1 MSITSSSTMD
11 IYTNLIKKF
20 EAHFLNET
28 QKNTFFTYMKNNCDP
43 NFTNDIILLIE
54 DYNSVLSQSIQAIKS
69 LLSENARLLQSN
81 TLEQSTNHIHNNN
94 NNNNIHNYS
103 QFNQEP
109 KREEHLNVSPIEIKR
124 PLREQ
129 IKKQTKTKKNTSY
142 STERESNEKPLKLSS
157 LVNSPQYQSNI
168 CDNDDDINNN
178 NNNNNN
184 SKQEE
189 EEEKLEVM
197 KITNEI
203 LKHIELT
210 QKQPQLFVSKYSIS
224 SDNLSNDYK
233 LFLQNIIEYK
243 YDLYTLEQILND
255 ILLILKEES
264 NPKTKFNT
272 TKKTSQSPNTNK
284 PFKEYLRNYNTTN
297 NTTKCKPSQQKPF
310 IQYTTPYSRL
320 FN

>member
-1 MSITSSSTMD
+1 M
-11 IYTNLIKKF
+11 
-20 EAHFLNET
+20 
-28 QKNTFFTYMKNNCDP
+28 
-43 NFTNDIILLIE
+43 
-54 DYNSVLSQSIQAIKS
+54 LSQSIQAIKS

-81 TLEQSTNHIHNNN
+81 TLEQSNNHIHPSS
-94 NNNNIHNYS
+94 NNIHNCS

-129 IKKQTKTKKNTSY
+129 IKKQTKTKKNTSH
-142 STERESNEKPLKLSS
+142 STERESNETPLKLSS

-168 CDNDDDINNN
+168 CDNDDD
-178 NNNNNN
+178 NN
-184 SKQEE
+184 SKQDEE

-197 KITNEI
+197 KMTNEI

-264 NPKTKFNT
+264 NPKTKFNS
-272 TKKTSQSPNTNK
+272 TKKTYPSPNTNK
-284 PFKEYLRNYNTTN
+284 PFKEYLRNYNTTTN
-297 NTTKCKPSQQKPF
+297 TKCKQSQQKPF